1 MYKMGH
7 YLAQE
12 SPLHRRDPRIKIIG
26 VITLSIII
34 LQVEWLGLLAVVAL
48 ILAATSLAH
57 LSLEVLLQTVRP
69 VLPFFAGLFLLY
81 IFFTPGPPLP
91 PFPIGPVQISLPGL
105 YLGLLQVGKFLLLV
119 LAASILTLTTRP
131 SDLTQGLQ
139 RLLSPLKIVGISS
152 HDLALMIS
160 LALRFMPLL
169 GEEIDNVSA
178 AQMARGAN
186 FNPHRPSGK
195 IRAIGWLAAPLAL
208 NILHRSDELVEA
220 MESRGYHPGTRT
232 YLRELVFDRTD
243 YGLLGFLAVI
253 AIIFWYGPI

>member
-12 SPLHRRDPRIKIIG
+12 SPIHRRDPRIKII
-26 VITLSIII
+26 VVMTLSIII
-34 LQVEWLGLLAVVAL
+34 LQVDWVGLLAAAAL
-48 ILAATSLAH
+48 ILWAAILAH
-57 LSLEVLLQTVRP
+57 LSKALLLQSVRP

-91 PFPIGPVQISLPGL
+91 PFPIGPVQMSLSGL

-119 LAASILTLTTRP
+119 LVASILTLTTRA

-139 RLLSPLKIVGISS
+139 RLLSPLKIVGVSS

-160 LALRFMPLL
+160 LALRFIPLL

-186 FNPHRPSGK
+186 FNPQRPSGK
-195 IRAIGWLAAPLAL
+195 IRAISWLAAPVAL
-208 NILHRSDELVEA
+208 NILHRSDELVDA
-220 MESRGYHPGTRT
+220 MEARGYHPGPRT
-232 YLRELVFDRTD
+232 YLRDLVFDQVD
-243 YGLLGFLAVI
+243 YGLLGFLVII
-253 AIIFWYGPI
+253 AIIFLGGRF